1 MARAIRVRSCSME
14 VSLSSKRGGSWAA
27 RRATE
32 FFAMSQAICTWRVS
46 GNMSGAS
53 RAASS
58 TPGSNLRC
66 VAWAS
71 PFSRIRERLPRMF
84 ANTSTESACI
94 EIFMRVSFRMAGE
107 GRRAPIAER
116 LAQLTDRA
124 CSTHPSGCGDR
135 YSFARYWRACFP
147 GETIPNPETGI
158 EAAMNLIWTP
168 AQLAMLA
175 KVVDLNG
182 FSAAARALA
191 VPKAAVSRAV
201 ADLEKTLGVRVL
213 ERTTR
218 RISLT
223 SAGRLLYPHARRVGE
238 ETDAARSAI
247 AKLQSPE
254 ARPLR
259 VVADPTYGR
268 VLLAPL
274 VPRFLEAFA
283 HVPLEVALDAQQLA
297 AGAWDVAIRTRP
309 PADDSVTQRLLGAP
323 PALLCA
329 TPAYLQQRGMPARP
343 DDLRSH
349 DLLTPDAAELPE
361 FRLLLERGAQRAE
374 VPLTPKLAVDDP
386 AVLHAATA
394 AGLGIGL
401 LPEFL
406 CRQGLATGRL
416 KLVLSEWA
424 VPAAA
429 ALYALYPTALE
440 SDPRAQQFVD
450 FLAANIVPAL
460 SLPAAARAP
469 AAHPRAHESG
479 AGA

>member
-1 MARAIRVRSCSME
+1 
-14 VSLSSKRGGSWAA
+14 
-27 RRATE
+27 
-32 FFAMSQAICTWRVS
+32 
-46 GNMSGAS
+46 
-53 RAASS
+53 
-58 TPGSNLRC
+58 
-66 VAWAS
+66 
-71 PFSRIRERLPRMF
+71 
-84 ANTSTESACI
+84 
-94 EIFMRVSFRMAGE
+94 
-107 GRRAPIAER
+107 
-116 LAQLTDRA
+116 
-124 CSTHPSGCGDR
+124 
-135 YSFARYWRACFP
+135 
-147 GETIPNPETGI
+147 
-158 EAAMNLIWTP
+158 MNLIWTP

-182 FSAAARALA
+182 FSAAARALG

-201 ADLEKTLGVRVL
+201 ADLERTLGVRVL

-218 RISLT
+218 RIGLT

-238 ETDAARSAI
+238 ESDAARTAI

-268 VLLAPL
+268 VLLSPL

-297 AGAWDVAIRTRP
+297 GGGWDVAIRTRP
-309 PADDSVTQRLLGAP
+309 PAADGTITQRLLGAP

-329 TPAYLQQRGMPARP
+329 TPAYLQQRGTPERP
-343 DDLRSH
+343 DDLRQH

-361 FRLLLERGAQRAE
+361 FRLLLSRGAQRAE
-374 VPLTPKLAVDDP
+374 VPLSPKLAVDDP

-416 KLVLSEWA
+416 KPVLTEWA

-429 ALYALYPTALE
+429 ALYALHPAGLE
-440 SDPRAQQFVD
+440 SDPRVQQFVD

-460 SLPAAARAP
+460 ALPTAARA
-469 AAHPRAHESG
+469 
-479 AGA
+479 

>member
-1 MARAIRVRSCSME
+1 
-14 VSLSSKRGGSWAA
+14 
-27 RRATE
+27 
-32 FFAMSQAICTWRVS
+32 
-46 GNMSGAS
+46 
-53 RAASS
+53 
-58 TPGSNLRC
+58 
-66 VAWAS
+66 
-71 PFSRIRERLPRMF
+71 
-84 ANTSTESACI
+84 
-94 EIFMRVSFRMAGE
+94 
-107 GRRAPIAER
+107 
-116 LAQLTDRA
+116 
-124 CSTHPSGCGDR
+124 
-135 YSFARYWRACFP
+135 
-147 GETIPNPETGI
+147 
-158 EAAMNLIWTP
+158 MNLIWTP

-218 RISLT
+218 RIALT
-223 SAGRLLYPHARRVGE
+223 PAGRLVYPHAKRVADE
-238 ETDAARSAI
+238 SDLARSAI

-254 ARPLR
+254 ARALR

-268 VLLAPL
+268 VLLSPL

-297 AGAWDVAIRTRP
+297 DGSWDVAIRTHP
-309 PADDSVTQRLLGAP
+309 PAGDAVRQRLLGAP

-329 TPAYLQQRGMPARP
+329 TPAYLQQRGTPERP
-343 DDLRSH
+343 DDLRTH
-349 DLLTPDAAELPE
+349 ELLTPDAAELPE
-361 FRLLLERGAQRAE
+361 FRLQLSRGAQRAE
-374 VPLTPKLAVDDP
+374 VPLSPKLAVDDP

-416 KLVLSEWA
+416 KPVLPEWA
-424 VPAAA
+424 VPPAA
-429 ALYALYPTALE
+429 ALYALYPAALE

-460 SLPAAARAP
+460 ALPAAGRASGARHKASE
-469 AAHPRAHESG
+469 AAHP
-479 AGA
+479 

>member
-1 MARAIRVRSCSME
+1 M
-14 VSLSSKRGGSWAA
+14 
-27 RRATE
+27 
-32 FFAMSQAICTWRVS
+32 
-46 GNMSGAS
+46 
-53 RAASS
+53 
-58 TPGSNLRC
+58 
-66 VAWAS
+66 
-71 PFSRIRERLPRMF
+71 
-84 ANTSTESACI
+84 
-94 EIFMRVSFRMAGE
+94 
-107 GRRAPIAER
+107 
-116 LAQLTDRA
+116 
-124 CSTHPSGCGDR
+124 
-135 YSFARYWRACFP
+135 
-147 GETIPNPETGI
+147 GI
-158 EAAMNLIWTP
+158 ETVMNLIWTP

-182 FSAAARALA
+182 FSAAARALG

-201 ADLEKTLGVRVL
+201 ADLEKALGVRVL

-218 RISLT
+218 RVALT
-223 SAGRLLYPHARRVGE
+223 AAGRLVYPHARRVAE
-238 ETDAARSAI
+238 EADAARAAI
-247 AKLQSPE
+247 GRLHSPE

-259 VVADPTYGR
+259 VAADPTYGR
-268 VLLAPL
+268 VLLSPL

-309 PADDSVTQRLLGAP
+309 PADAGLTQRLLGAP

-329 TPAYLQQRGMPARP
+329 TPAYLQQRGAPQRP
-343 DDLRSH
+343 DDLRAH

-361 FRLLLERGAQRAE
+361 FRLQLARGTQRAE

-416 KLVLSEWA
+416 KAVLPDWS
-424 VPAAA
+424 VPPAS
-429 ALYALYPTALE
+429 ALYALYPPLLE
-440 SDPRAQQFVD
+440 SDARAQQFVD

-460 SLPAAARAP
+460 ALPAAHA
-469 AAHPRAHESG
+469 AAH
-479 AGA
+479 